1 MQQIAGIIVITW
13 HWENAAMALGRF
25 WRDQV
30 GLIADRGREI
40 LNFASGKR
48 APEAADLARRL
59 LSQRGEASGLALAQD
74 LAAAIHGM
82 DDAALEKFLGVLAG
96 EFAVDP
102 KEVENAVAAW
112 QGKPG
117 DKTLAALRDAVEAQR
132 QELFRRLNMAQAGT
146 ATLVHFRERLLK
158 LVAKRPDLRGI
169 DEDLR
174 HLLASWF
181 NRGFLR
187 LERIDWHTP
196 AALLE
201 KLIEYEAVH
210 EIDGWDDLRLRLASD
225 RRCFAFFH
233 PAMPDEPLIFVEVAL
248 IEGMPDAI
256 APLIDKQR
264 AIGDPAEADTAVFYS
279 ISNCQDGLRG
289 ISFGNFLIKQVVGE
303 LSAEFPNL
311 KTFVTLS
318 PVPRLHA
325 ALKRR
330 DAAGFSLER
339 LERILGEEALQ
350 ALDGDGLD
358 DPIDALEKRVASGE
372 TLSPLLAR
380 VLHRLVLAYLTQ
392 LRQSGRAA
400 DPVAHFHL
408 SNGARLERI
417 DLGADRS
424 AKGITESL
432 GVMVNYLYEPR
443 SLEANHERYVD
454 TGMVPV
460 SRKLTAE
467 VDEAAKQ
474 WEVSEV
480 A

>member
-1 MQQIAGIIVITW
+1 MPL
-13 HWENAAMALGRF
+13 LGF

-30 GLIADRGREI
+30 GSIADRGREL
-40 LNFASGKR
+40 LNFAAKR
-48 APEAADLARRL
+48 DPDAADLARRL
-59 LSQRGEASGLALAQD
+59 LKQRGEASGLALAQD
-74 LAAAIHGM
+74 LAAAIRVL
-82 DDAALEKFLGVLAG
+82 DDAALEKFLAVLAS
-96 EFAVDP
+96 EFAADP
-102 KEVENAVAAW
+102 KDVEQAVAAW
-112 QGKPG
+112 QKQPG
-117 DKTLAALRDAVEAQR
+117 DRTLAALRDAVEAPR
-132 QELFRRLNMAQAGT
+132 QELFRRLNMAPTGT
-146 ATLVHFRERLLK
+146 ATLVRFRERLLK
-158 LVAKRPDLRGI
+158 LLPKQSELRGI

-187 LERIDWHTP
+187 LERIDWNTP

-248 IEGMPDAI
+248 VEGIPGAI
-256 APLIDKQR
+256 QPLIDKQR
-264 AIGDPAEADTAVFYS
+264 TIGEASAADTAVFYS

-318 PVPRLHA
+318 PVPRLRE
-325 ALKRR
+325 ALMRR
-330 DAAGFSLER
+330 DPANFSLER
-339 LERILGEEALQ
+339 LERILGEEALH

-358 DPIDALEKRVASGE
+358 DPIAALAERAASDKKLPASLGQ
-372 TLSPLLAR
+372 A
-380 VLHRLVLAYLTQ
+380 LHRLALAYLTQ
-392 LRQSGRAA
+392 LRQAGRAF

-417 DLGADRS
+417 DINADRS
-424 AKGITESL
+424 AKGMKESL

-460 SRKLTAE
+460 SRKLAAE
-467 VDEAAKQ
+467 VDVAAKQ
-474 WEVSEV
+474 WDVSE
-480 A
+480 AA

>member
-1 MQQIAGIIVITW
+1 MP
-13 HWENAAMALGRF
+13 LLSF

-30 GLIADRGREI
+30 GSIADRGRE
-40 LNFASGKR
+40 LLSFGAKR
-48 APEAADLARRL
+48 APEPGDLARGL

-74 LAAAIHGM
+74 LAAAIPAM
-82 DDAALEKFLGVLAG
+82 DDLAFEKFVAVLAG
-96 EFAVDP
+96 EFACDP

-112 QGKPG
+112 QQQPG
-117 DKTLAALRDAVEAQR
+117 DKTLAALRDAVEAPR
-132 QELFRRLNMAQAGT
+132 QELFRRLNMAPSGT
-146 ATLVHFRERLLK
+146 ATLVRFRQRLLK
-158 LVAKRPDLRGI
+158 LTGKRPELRGI

-201 KLIEYEAVH
+201 KLIEYEAVY
-210 EIDGWDDLRLRLASD
+210 EIDGWDDLRLRLAAD

-248 IEGMPDAI
+248 VQGMPDAI

-264 AIGDPAEADTAVFYS
+264 GTGDPQAADTAVFYS

-303 LSAEFPNL
+303 LSGEFPNL

-318 PVPRLHA
+318 PVPRLHE

-330 DAAGFSLER
+330 DAANFSLER
-339 LERILGEEALQ
+339 LERILGEETLQ

-358 DPIDALEKRVASGE
+358 DPIEALARRAASGE
-372 TLSPLLAR
+372 KLSPLLAQG
-380 VLHRLVLAYLTQ
+380 LHRLALAYLTQ
-392 LRQSGRAA
+392 LRQSGRAF

-417 DLGADRS
+417 DLDADRS
-424 AKGITESL
+424 AKGLSESL
-432 GVMVNYLYEPR
+432 GVMVNYLYEPK

-454 TGMVPV
+454 TGTVPV
-460 SRKLTAE
+460 SRKLAAE
-467 VDEAAKQ
+467 TDVAAKQ
-474 WEVSEV
+474 WDISE
-480 A
+480 AA

>member
-1 MQQIAGIIVITW
+1 MPL
-13 HWENAAMALGRF
+13 LGF

-30 GLIADRGREI
+30 GSIADRGREL
-40 LNFASGKR
+40 LNFAAKR
-48 APEAADLARRL
+48 DPDAADLARRL
-59 LSQRGEASGLALAQD
+59 LRQRGEASGLALAQD
-74 LAAAIHGM
+74 LAAAIRVL
-82 DDAALEKFLGVLAG
+82 DDAALEKFLAVLAS
-96 EFAVDP
+96 EFAADA
-102 KEVENAVAAW
+102 KEVESAVAAW
-112 QGKPG
+112 QKQPG
-117 DKTLAALRDAVEAQR
+117 DKTLAALRDAVEAPR
-132 QELFRRLNMAQAGT
+132 QELFRRLNMAPTGT
-146 ATLVHFRERLLK
+146 ATLVRFRERLLK
-158 LVAKRPDLRGI
+158 LLPKQPPLRGI

-187 LERIDWHTP
+187 LERIDWNTP

-210 EIDGWDDLRLRLASD
+210 EIDGWDDLRLRLAAD

-248 IEGMPDAI
+248 VEGIPGAI
-256 APLIDKQR
+256 QPLIDKQR
-264 AIGDPAEADTAVFYS
+264 AIGEARAADTAVFYS

-311 KTFVTLS
+311 KSFVTLS
-318 PVPRLHA
+318 PVPRLRE
-325 ALKRR
+325 ALMRR
-330 DAAGFSLER
+330 DPANFSLER
-339 LERILGEEALQ
+339 LERILGEDALH

-358 DPIDALEKRVASGE
+358 DPIAALAARAASDKKLPPS
-372 TLSPLLAR
+372 LSQA
-380 VLHRLVLAYLTQ
+380 LHRLALAYLTQ
-392 LRQSGRAA
+392 LRQAGRAF

-417 DLGADRS
+417 DINADRS
-424 AKGITESL
+424 AKGMKESL

-460 SRKLTAE
+460 SRKLAAE
-467 VDEAAKQ
+467 ADVAAKQ
-474 WEVSEV
+474 WDVSE
-480 A
+480 AA

>member
-1 MQQIAGIIVITW
+1 MP
-13 HWENAAMALGRF
+13 LLSF

-30 GLIADRGREI
+30 GSIADRGRE
-40 LNFASGKR
+40 LLAFGAPKR
-48 APEAADLARRL
+48 AVEPGDLARRL

-74 LAAAIHGM
+74 LAAMIRSM
-82 DDAALEKFLGVLAG
+82 DDTVLEKFLAVLAG
-96 EFAVDP
+96 EFACDP

-112 QGKPG
+112 QAQPG
-117 DKTLAALRDAVEAQR
+117 DKTLAALRAALEAPR
-132 QELFRRLNMAQAGT
+132 QELFRRINTAQGT
-146 ATLVHFRERLLK
+146 RTLVRFRERLLG
-158 LVAKRPDLRGI
+158 LGGKRQELRGI

-187 LERIDWHTP
+187 LERIDWNTP

-201 KLIEYEAVH
+201 KLIQYEAVH
-210 EIDGWDDLRLRLASD
+210 QIDGWDDLRLRLAAD

-248 IEGMPDAI
+248 VSGMPDAI
-256 APLIDKQR
+256 APLLDQQR
-264 AIGDPAEADTAVFYS
+264 AIGDAQVADTAVFYS

-318 PVPRLHA
+318 PVPRLRE

-330 DAAGFSLER
+330 DPSGFSLER
-339 LERILGEEALQ
+339 LERVLGEEALQ

-358 DPIDALEKRVASGE
+358 DPIEALERRVASDE
-372 TLSPLLAR
+372 ALSPLLTRA
-380 VLHRLVLAYLTQ
+380 LHRLALAYLTQ
-392 LRQSGRAA
+392 QRQSGRAF

-424 AKGITESL
+424 AKGLAESL
-432 GVMVNYLYEPR
+432 GVMVNYLYEPK

-454 TGMVPV
+454 TGVVPV
-460 SRKLTAE
+460 SRKLAAE
-467 VDEAAKQ
+467 ADEAAKQ
-474 WEVSEV
+474 WEVSE
-480 A
+480 AA